1 MASPN
6 FSASSLVGEVCER
19 DCVESEFFLFRN
31 LFMHGL
37 TCFALHSAKF
47 LVFGA
52 GAVQTVLLDIQQLPK
67 SPMQD
72 GRFIA
77 HVHQPPALLDLIDD
91 EWRAES
97 LGHGACF
104 PPNVTHFCPAL
115 FLIALFLATAC
126 SRADDFDLPTT
137 DLDSDNDEVRAVPK
151 RNDEEKW
158 TELCLDEFVN
168 PRRHAAPR

>member
-19 DCVESEFFLFRN
+19 DCVESEFFFFFRN
-31 LFMHGL
+31 LHAWFDL
-37 TCFALHSAKF
+37 LCTASAKF

-52 GAVQTVLLDIQQLPK
+52 GVQTVLLDIQQLPK

>member
-1 MASPN
+1 
-6 FSASSLVGEVCER
+6 
-19 DCVESEFFLFRN
+19 
-31 LFMHGL
+31 
-37 TCFALHSAKF
+37 
-47 LVFGA
+47 
-52 GAVQTVLLDIQQLPK
+52 
-67 SPMQD
+67 MQD

-104 PPNVTHFCPAL
+104 PPNVTQFCL
-115 FLIALFLATAC
+115 RFFLIALFLATAC

-137 DLDSDNDEVRAVPK
+137 DLDSDNDEVRAMPK

-168 PRRHAAPR
+168 PRRHAAPESDQR